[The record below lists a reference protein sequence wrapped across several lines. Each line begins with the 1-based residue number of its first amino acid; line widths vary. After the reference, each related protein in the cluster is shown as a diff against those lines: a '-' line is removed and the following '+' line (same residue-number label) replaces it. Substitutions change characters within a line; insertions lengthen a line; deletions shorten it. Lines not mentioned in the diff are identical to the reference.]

1 MADGFYGSGHDV
13 LLTGLDTPEAA
24 LQARK
29 AAAAGK
35 RVKYV
40 HYDHKDGCAL
50 APEIC
55 LGTAYFNWA
64 PVYREAVEGARAG
77 KYASAF
83 VWKGP
88 DFRDLNG
95 EASVVGF
102 LPGAALGE
110 AKAQLG
116 AFVLELARGLELF
129 KGPLRFQDG
138 TVFLKDGEV
147 ATDHQIWYLPQL
159 VQGITGPSK

>member
-1 MADGFYGSGHDV
+1 MADDFYRSGHDV
-13 LLTGLDTPEAA
+13 LVTGLDTPAAA
-24 LQARK
+24 LQAKK

-40 HYDHKDGCAL
+40 HYDRKDGCEL
-50 APEIC
+50 APDIC
-55 LGTAYFNWA
+55 LGVAYYNWT
-64 PVYREAVEGARAG
+64 PLYREVIEKARAG
-77 KYASAF
+77 KYTSEF
-83 VWKGP
+83 VWQGP

-95 EASVVGF
+95 EASVIGF

-116 AFVLELARGLELF
+116 AFVVELARGLELF

-138 TVFLKDGEV
+138 SEFLKDGET
-147 ATDHQIWYLPQL
+147 ATDRQIWYLPQL
-159 VQGITGPSK
+159 VRGITGPSK